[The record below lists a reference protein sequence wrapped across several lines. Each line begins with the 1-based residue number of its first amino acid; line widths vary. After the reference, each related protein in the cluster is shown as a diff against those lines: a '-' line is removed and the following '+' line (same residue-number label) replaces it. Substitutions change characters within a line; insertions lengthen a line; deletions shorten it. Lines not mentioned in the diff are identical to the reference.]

1 MVTQAVHASLISG
14 VAPMIPEDA
23 REQIMAAKKKASVT
37 ANARVMRAIRRCWD
51 QLQKQYE
58 INTEAGLGK
67 YKPSKSEIL
76 CQFVLKRE
84 IAAEKARQA
93 KIEAEMNETLAE
105 SRTTETK
112 TDEFAKLAMTEQ
124 EQTAEPAKRK
134 RRTKVE
140 MEAARASATVDKEV
154 SDSVDAFAIS
164 EEG

>member
-1 MVTQAVHASLISG
+1 
-14 VAPMIPEDA
+14 MIPDDA
-23 REQIMAAKKKASVT
+23 REQILAAKKKAAVT

-112 TDEFAKLAMTEQ
+112 TDEFAKLAMPEQ

-134 RRTKVE
+134 RRTKAEMAESRAAAVE
-140 MEAARASATVDKEV
+140 DKE
-154 SDSVDAFAIS
+154 VDAFAIS